1 MNISKHFK
9 INIIVPFV
17 TMADIAFLLLIFLIV
32 TSSIQKRPD
41 LKLALPESEQ
51 FDKIKNKEN
60 IELFIANNG
69 EIVFNKEK
77 YNLEELRKLLPVG
90 KECVINA
97 DRKTDFKLVHKII
110 ELLKKN
116 NYEKVSFAV
125 KRQTAIVTD

>member
-1 MNISKHFK
+1 MRITRHFK
-9 INIIVPFV
+9 TKIIIPFV

-41 LKLALPESEQ
+41 LKLSLPESEQ
-51 FDKIKNKEN
+51 IDKIKSEGN
-60 IELFIANNG
+60 IELFITENK
-69 EIVFNKEK
+69 IIFNKHQC
-77 YNLEELRKLLPVG
+77 NLKGLIKFLPKG

-97 DRKTDFKLVHKII
+97 DRKTDFKLIYKII

-125 KRQTAIVTD
+125 KRQTGIIAD